1 MKLRKLTKKRSR
13 QPLPSPGDL
22 FTQPPAAFYR
32 LPEFELRGSSLLTR
46 GCRRVL
52 EFSPERKD
60 MPGHGQ
66 LYSNILWRSAA
77 NRIPDRKKPD
87 PDRQDPPHRLCQQV
101 G

>member
-1 MKLRKLTKKRSR
+1 MKPRKLTKKRSR
-13 QPLPSPGDL
+13 QLLPSPGDL
-22 FTQPPAAFYR
+22 FAQPPAAFYR
-32 LPEFELRGSSLLTR
+32 LPEFGLRGSSLLTR

-52 EFSPERKD
+52 EFDPGKD

-66 LYSNILWRSAA
+66 FYSNILWRGAA

-87 PDRQDPPHRLCQQV
+87 PDRQNPPHRLCQQV